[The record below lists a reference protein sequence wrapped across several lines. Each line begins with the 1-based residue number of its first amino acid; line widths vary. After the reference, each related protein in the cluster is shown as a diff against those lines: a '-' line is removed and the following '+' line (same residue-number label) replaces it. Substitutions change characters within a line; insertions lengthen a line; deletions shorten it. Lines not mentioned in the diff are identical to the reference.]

1 MVATPQYGQMIFL
14 GRSGKTYLKDIYVSD
29 VNGALINF
37 DGGGGAGSSAPDF
50 WICPEDVTL
59 IDYSQV
65 TGTADTEKIRLTA
78 DGRPTGHILR
88 YGVHL
93 TTLNNR
99 PKLSVGFK
107 SKTQIGAIQISD

>member
-1 MVATPQYGQMIFL
+1 MVATPQYGGMVYQ
-14 GRSGKTYLKDIYVSD
+14 GASGKTYVKDIYVSD

-37 DGGGGAGSSAPDF
+37 DGGGGAGASSPDF
-50 WICPEDVTL
+50 WIAPEDVVL

-65 TGTADTEKIRLTA
+65 TGTADTEKIRLVA
-78 DGRPTGHILR
+78 DGRPTGHVLR

-99 PKLSVGFK
+99 PKLQIGFK
-107 SKTQIGAIQISD
+107 AKTQISAIQISD